1 LISVTAEVKEE
12 HSRKSTIL
20 ITVTLATNGWNLNAM
35 IQLANSASADQ
46 KPQLKRKLKMA
57 KKLIKK
63 ISDKLTKVNDNLTVN
78 ILDNGFFIEV
88 SGRDAEDNWATAKIM
103 CANLN
108 EVNDLIKEV
117 SEMDKA

>member
-1 LISVTAEVKEE
+1 
-12 HSRKSTIL
+12 
-20 ITVTLATNGWNLNAM
+20 
-35 IQLANSASADQ
+35 
-46 KPQLKRKLKMA
+46 MA